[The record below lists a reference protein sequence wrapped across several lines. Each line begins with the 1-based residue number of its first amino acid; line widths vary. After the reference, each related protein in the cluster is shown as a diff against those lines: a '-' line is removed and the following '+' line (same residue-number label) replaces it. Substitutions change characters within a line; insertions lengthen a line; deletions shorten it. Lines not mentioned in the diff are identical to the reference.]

1 MKKKLVTFM
10 AGLLALTGLS
20 GCTKGIEKEY
30 TMTIQNEPVIARLA
44 SNENETVNVV
54 HCKRGMSLYNYY
66 IVLPELEDD
75 FILPEHLTA
84 KSTDTKTKYII
95 INEKGKS
102 ETVSDHGYIF
112 VHWGEKQG

>member
-1 MKKKLVTFM
+1 MRKFTKAIAVLM
-10 AGLLALTGLS
+10 ALIGLTS
-20 GCTKGIEKEY
+20 CTKGIEKEY
-30 TMTIQNEPVIARLA
+30 TMNIQNEPVIARLA

-112 VHWGEKQG
+112 VHWGEKNA

>member
-44 SNENETVNVV
+44 SNENEEVLVV
-54 HCKRGMSLYNYY
+54 HCKRGMSLFNYY
-66 IVLPELEDD
+66 IALPELEEG
-75 FILPEHLTA
+75 FIMPEKLTA
-84 KSTDTKTKYII
+84 KATDTKTKYYI

-102 ETVSDHGYIF
+102 EDVSDHGYIF